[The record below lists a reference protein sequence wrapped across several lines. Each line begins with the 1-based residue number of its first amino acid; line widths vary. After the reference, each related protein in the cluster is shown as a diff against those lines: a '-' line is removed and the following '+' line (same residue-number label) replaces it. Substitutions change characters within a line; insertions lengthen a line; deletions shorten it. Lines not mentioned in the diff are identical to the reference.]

1 MREWAASA
9 PGRRAAGA
17 ERVTLGEA
25 QRYGGPRP
33 GGAGSGG
40 DPERIRKLRD
50 RVRENFDRGAGAY
63 QGFEAASSF
72 FRGLLDELLAAGP
85 SLDGARVLDVGC
97 GTGASLARL
106 TERVGARGRACGL
119 DLSLPML
126 GQARRLLG
134 PGAGLVCLDGCE
146 YGSAFRAGFDAVVYN
161 AVLFLLP
168 DARRSLA
175 SAREVLAPGGWVHVS
190 NLEGVYWE
198 PGRSVAEV
206 LAARG
211 LPTGRHA
218 LSPWPAVA
226 EGLAELFEPA
236 QLRRWSVA
244 LEPARF
250 RAFYG
255 LEPMSAGLLPGLPYP
270 ERREAVEALAREAE
284 SQGRSLEQ
292 VWILASARKPVAA
305 GGLGREPHPRG
316 RTP

>member
-1 MREWAASA
+1 M
-9 PGRRAAGA
+9 A
-17 ERVTLGEA
+17 ET
-25 QRYGGPRP
+25 QRYPGPRP
-33 GGAGSGG
+33 GGDG
-40 DPERIRKLRD
+40 ERARKLRD

-63 QGFEAASSF
+63 QRFEKASAF
-72 FRGLLDELLAAGP
+72 FRRLLDELLADGP
-85 SLDGARVLDVGC
+85 PLEGARVLDVGC

-106 TERVGARGRACGL
+106 GERVGEQGRAVGL

-126 GQARRLLG
+126 RQARGLLG
-134 PGAGLVCLDGCE
+134 PEAGLVRLDGCE
-146 YGSAFRAGFDAVVYN
+146 YGAAFRAAFDAVVYN

-175 SAREVLAPGGWVHVS
+175 SAREVLAPGGWVHLS
-190 NLEGVYWE
+190 NLEGVYWA
-198 PGRSVAEV
+198 PGVPVAEV

-211 LPTGRHA
+211 LPAGRHA

-226 EGLAELFEPA
+226 QALAEFFEPA
-236 QLRRWSVA
+236 RVRRWSVA
-244 LEPARF
+244 LDPAGF

-270 ERREAVEALAREAE
+270 ERLAAVEALAREAE

-292 VWILASARKPVAA
+292 VWLLASARTSGVA
-305 GGLGREPHPRG
+305 GGTGREPHPRG